1 MMNLIRTE
9 GRFMN
14 KIGVIIPHTS
24 LWADDFRKNVLDIA
38 EYMDIDVVF
47 GVGHFDEAVQC
58 AKKLLDDHPDI
69 EGFIARNNTA
79 AYLRRAINLPVSNL
93 ELTDFDF
100 VKSIHDLADKSGTFL
115 MFQFKIDTAHFDIP
129 GISRVSGIDLR
140 TVIVDEN
147 QGNDYDRIA
156 EEHGCNRVIT
166 SVELVAMPCI
176 RGGKKVTIVKISPT
190 SIQNAFRRAQI
201 MIEVRGRERTK
212 ADRLRESLNSF
223 KEGFVA
229 TDRDGKIRIFNH
241 AMSTI
246 IGVACRDVMGI
257 SKQSAME
264 RFSFLKKVFDSND
277 EDIIEFRDEKYA
289 VNREDVLAENMFI
302 QDLIRVT
309 SIPQIQKMEGMIR
322 QKLAEKGFE
331 ARNTFDN
338 IISFCPV
345 MKELKEKARRYAKT
359 ASNIFVTGESGTGKE
374 LLAQSIHNESSFA
387 PGPFVAI
394 NCAALPENLLESE
407 LFGYDEGAFTGA
419 KKGGKAG
426 LMELSHGGTLFL
438 DEIGLMPLAIQ
449 AKLLR
454 SLQERRICRLGGNR
468 LIPVHNR
475 LICATN
481 RDLSQDVQAGLF
493 REDLYYR
500 IDVLPLTLPPLR
512 ERGEDVAH
520 LARIM
525 LEKKSAETG
534 RHLAVPESLLAYFLD
549 YDWPGNVR
557 QLEAFVER
565 IVVLSDGDCVD
576 GALVRH
582 LLDEIRMK
590 SSPTGEK
597 QASTS
602 DSDRY
607 ILHKGTLDEMEKQVI
622 QQAYT
627 KFDGNI
633 AVMTRELGIGRTTL
647 WRKLKSIQVA

>member
-1 MMNLIRTE
+1 
-9 GRFMN
+9 MN

-24 LWADDFRKNVLDIA
+24 LWADEFKKNVLNIA
-38 EYMDIDVVF
+38 ASMDIEVVF
-47 GVGHFDEAVQC
+47 GVGHFDQAVQC
-58 AKKLLDDHPDI
+58 ARGLLDEHPDI
-69 EGFIARNNTA
+69 DAFVARNNTA
-79 AYLRRAINLPVSNL
+79 AYLRRSINLPVANL

-100 VKSIHDLADKSGTFL
+100 VKSIHDLADKSGIFL
-115 MFQFKIDTAHFDIP
+115 MFQFRIDTAHFDIP
-129 GISRVSGIDLR
+129 GISRVCGIDLR

-147 QGNDYDRIA
+147 QQNDYVGIA
-156 EEHGCNRVIT
+156 DECGCDRVIT

-176 RGGKKVTIVKISPT
+176 RGGKKVTIVKISPA
-190 SIQNAFRRAQI
+190 SIRNAFRRAQI
-201 MIEVRGRERTK
+201 MVEVRGREQTK
-212 ADRLRESLNSF
+212 VARLRESLNSF

-229 TDRDGKIRIFNH
+229 TDRDGTIQIFNQ

-246 IGVACRDVMGI
+246 MGVGCRDVMGI
-257 SKQSAME
+257 SKQSAMD

-277 EDIIEFRDEKYA
+277 EDIIELRDEKYA

-309 SIPQIQKMEGMIR
+309 SIPQIQKMEGVIR

-338 IISFCPV
+338 IISFCPA
-345 MKELKEKARRYAKT
+345 MRELKEKARRYAKT

-374 LLAQSIHNESSFA
+374 LLAQSIHNESPFA

-438 DEIGLMPLAIQ
+438 DEIGLMPLSIQ

-534 RHLAVPESLLAYFLD
+534 RRLMIPESLLAYFAD

-557 QLEAFVER
+557 QLEALVER
-565 IVVLSDGDCVD
+565 IVVLSDDERVD
-576 GALVRH
+576 ETLVRN
-582 LLDEIRMK
+582 LLAEIKMK
-590 SSPTGEK
+590 SSSVWKK
-597 QASTS
+597 QPSAIE
-602 DSDRY
+602 DDRY
-607 ILHKGTLDEMEKQVI
+607 ILHKGTLDEMEKQII
-622 QQAYT
+622 QQVYA

-633 AVMTRELGIGRTTL
+633 TGMTRELGIGRTTL
-647 WRKLKSIQVA
+647 WRKLKTL

>member
-1 MMNLIRTE
+1 
-9 GRFMN
+9 MN

-24 LWADDFRKNVLDIA
+24 LWADDFKRNVLNIA
-38 EYMDIDVVF
+38 LSMDIEVVF
-47 GVGHFDEAVQC
+47 GAGHFDEAVQC

-69 EGFIARNNTA
+69 DAFVARNNTA
-79 AYLRRAINLPVSNL
+79 SYLRRNINLPVSNL

-100 VKSIHDLADKSGTFL
+100 VKAIHDLSDKSGSFL
-115 MFQFKIDTAHFDIP
+115 LFQFKMDTTQFDIS

-140 TVIVDEN
+140 TVVVDES
-147 QGNDYDRIA
+147 QQNDYDRIA

-176 RGGKKVTIVKISPT
+176 RGGKKVTIVKISPA

-201 MIEVRGRERTK
+201 MIEVRSRERTK

-246 IGVACRDVMGI
+246 IGVACKDVMGI

-264 RFSFLKKVFDSND
+264 RFFFLRKIFDSND

-289 VNREDVLAENMFI
+289 INREDVLAENMFI
-302 QDLIRVT
+302 QELIRVT
-309 SIPQIQKMEGMIR
+309 SIPQIQKMEGVIR

-331 ARNTFDN
+331 ARNRFEN
-338 IISFCPV
+338 IISFCPA
-345 MKELKEKARRYAKT
+345 MQELKEKARRYAKT
-359 ASNIFVTGESGTGKE
+359 GSNIFITGESGTGKE
-374 LLAQSIHNESSFA
+374 LLAQSIHNESPFA

-407 LFGYDEGAFTGA
+407 LFGYEEGAFTGA

-438 DEIGLMPLAIQ
+438 DEIGLMPLPIQ

-454 SLQERRICRLGGNR
+454 SLQEKRICRLGGNR

-534 RHLAVPESLLAYFLD
+534 RRLMIPESLLAYFAD

-565 IVVLSDGDCVD
+565 IVVLSDGERVD
-576 GALVRH
+576 ETLVRN
-582 LLDEIRMK
+582 LLAEIKMK
-590 SSPTGEK
+590 SSPAGKSQPSAIE
-597 QASTS
+597 
-602 DSDRY
+602 DDRY
-607 ILHKGTLDEMEKQVI
+607 ILHKGTLDEMEKQII
-622 QQAYT
+622 QQAYA
-627 KFDGNI
+627 KFDGNMTG
-633 AVMTRELGIGRTTL
+633 MTRELGIGRTTL
-647 WRKLKSIQVA
+647 WRKLKTL